1 MRAIISEV
9 QYPIITLIDM
19 TTEQHP
25 NHTIQVTVL
34 IAGRPYLL
42 KVNAADEALI
52 HRLTKEINDKSATFK
67 VAQPSKDNQDCLAL
81 ALLTYAVELHRANTR
96 PAAYNAI
103 EKRLATV

>member
-1 MRAIISEV
+1 MA
-9 QYPIITLIDM
+9 
-19 TTEQHP
+19 TEQHP

-52 HRLTKEINDKSATFK
+52 HWLAKEINDKTAAFR

-81 ALLTYAVELHRANTR
+81 ALLTYAVELHRS
-96 PAAYNAI
+96 NA
-103 EKRLATV
+103 RLAAPKAAERRLETV